1 MGLIKATLS
10 SVSSTFGD
18 QFKEFIDCPEVDN
31 NVIVQRG
38 VVNHGDGNKRPSDGV
53 ISNGSTIAVPQ
64 GMAMMIVDNGQIVEF
79 SAEPGTFTWNTS
91 SEPSIFAG
99 GLGGFFPTLG
109 KRISYGGQPAKDQR
123 VYYVNIKTIPGNTF
137 GSSQPEPIYDP
148 VYGSVEITYNGEY
161 AIKVADPTIL
171 VQNVI
176 GSNPKDTL
184 TYDDIFTNGGVN
196 QLKSKFSQKVSEAI
210 ANIMLNNNISFNRI
224 QAYKSQVTDEM
235 NKILDEDWMQK
246 YGIVVEDVSLR
257 VNASESSKKI
267 VQEMDAEIAKTTRM
281 GQVFSQNPQGAMAA
295 ASAEAMKTAAGN
307 ESGAMMGFMGMNM
320 ASMQGNTMMGAM
332 NTMQQSAQTN
342 PQQPYQEAPMQQPVG
357 QENNMQNMAQP
368 TETLNEQTNTVTV
381 CPNCNQQAS
390 GKFCSNCGTAL

>member
-31 NVIVQRG
+31 NVIIQRG
-38 VVNHGDGNKRPSDGV
+38 VVNHGDGNRRPSDGV
-53 ISNGSTIAVPQ
+53 ISNGSTIVVPQ

-99 GLGGFFPTLG
+99 GLGGLIPTIG

-210 ANIMLNNNISFNRI
+210 ANIMLSNNISFNRI

-307 ESGAMMGFMGMNM
+307 ENGAMMGFMGMNM
-320 ASMQGNTMMGAM
+320 AMTQGNNMMGAM
-332 NTMQQSAQTN
+332 NA
-342 PQQPYQEAPMQQPVG
+342 MQQPVQPM
-357 QENNMQNMAQP
+357 QEAPVQQ
-368 TETLNEQTNTVTV
+368 TETLNEQTNTTIV
-381 CPNCNQQAS
+381 CPNCNQQVS

>member
-1 MGLIKATLS
+1 MGLIKATVS
-10 SVSSTFGD
+10 AVSSTFGD
-18 QFKEFIDCPEVDN
+18 QFKEFIDCPEMDN

-38 VVNHGDGNKRPSDGV
+38 VVNHGDGNRKPSDGV

-79 SAEPGTFTWNTS
+79 SAEPGTYTWNTS
-91 SEPSIFAG
+91 SESSIFAG

-257 VNASESSKKI
+257 VNASEASKKI

-307 ESGAMMGFMGMNM
+307 ENGAMMGFMGMNM
-320 ASMQGNTMMGAM
+320 ASMQGNNMMGAM
-332 NTMQQSAQTN
+332 NNMQ
-342 PQQPYQEAPMQQPVG
+342 PQQPVQDPMQ
-357 QENNMQNMAQP
+357 NAQP
-368 TETLNEQTNTVTV
+368 QTVQTETLNEQVPTATV
-381 CPNCNQQAS
+381 CPNCKAEVT
-390 GKFCSNCGTAL
+390 GKFCSNCGSAL